1 MVNLILGIFIG
12 IVLGIAVPPF
22 YKWIVEKV
30 TKK

>member
-22 YKWIVEKV
+22 YKWIVSVV